1 MSCGRTTMIYPGEF
15 SLVGRKERAPEGDL
29 RLRWED
35 GVEEDVARLGCRNWK
50 IVALTRERWRK
61 LLKEAEAHPG
71 L

>member
-1 MSCGRTTMIYPGEF
+1 MSYGRVTMIYPGE
-15 SLVGRKERAPEGDL
+15 SSSVSKEESAPEGDP

-50 IVALTRERWRK
+50 IVALNREGWRK
-61 LLKEAEAHPG
+61 LLREAEAHPG